1 MPVIVIGADTPVG
14 EAIVTAVLPSAAEMR
29 AFVSDERS
37 AESLKSRGVKV
48 ALGDVSDFSH
58 VEAAALNCFCAVLV
72 VDAATDERERAFA
85 GNPREMVEG
94 WGRAVREAGVHRTI
108 WVSAPVSPVPFP
120 APTPEV
126 ATVAVGTDLDQA
138 MADVVRLEGLYS
150 LPARPDR
157 SVAESIDLPAIRLD
171 D

>member
-37 AESLKSRGVKV
+37 AESLKGRGVKV

-72 VDAATDERERAFA
+72 TDAAVDPRVRSFA
-85 GNPREMVEG
+85 GDPSAVVEG
-94 WGRAVREAGVHRTI
+94 WAGAVRGAGIHRAI
-108 WVSAPVSPVPFP
+108 WVSPEDSRLALPAPV
-120 APTPEV
+120 PEV
-126 ATVAVGTDLDQA
+126 ATVFLGTDLGRA
-138 MADVVRLEGLYS
+138 AREVAHLEGLG
-150 LPARPDR
+150 
-157 SVAESIDLPAIRLD
+157 SILT
-171 D
+171 